1 MGGSNAPTWAAASAG
16 AVTREGGN
24 TSEASSDST
33 SEEDIF
39 NVAGFTIAAAQP
51 ITIQLLSRKPS
62 GSAARPQVG
71 VNLTTASGNA
81 DIGRVFPG
89 DNADAA
95 EQHQHEITVPA
106 RVSGYLR
113 AGPVWLVKSGTS
125 AGTNTRNQIESLS
138 ASSGVENDYPTA
150 EITSVVIDGLITA
163 LELFVDELQVYS
175 WSVS

>member
-1 MGGSNAPTWAAASAG
+1 M
-16 AVTREGGN
+16 
-24 TSEASSDST
+24 
-33 SEEDIF
+33 
-39 NVAGFTIAAAQP
+39 
-51 ITIQLLSRKPS
+51 
-62 GSAARPQVG
+62 
-71 VNLTTASGNA
+71 NLTTASGNA